1 MNKNQTIKKLTNEL
15 NELKGKYSQIQIE
28 LGEKSKEIDVLF
40 KMICLK
46 WCFRWFLIKMTQSGR
61 ITNQPDGSFMS
72 DDLKLFKTDST
83 PACQKSWLNVYWK
96 ETTVKK

>member
-46 WCFRWFLIKMTQSGR
+46 WCFRWFLIKMTQ
-61 ITNQPDGSFMS
+61 
-72 DDLKLFKTDST
+72 KLIKKIRNFTKNYGKTGFT
-83 PACQKSWLNVYWK
+83 KYQKVLLGK
-96 ETTVKK
+96 GL